1 MPRRESTVGAFV
13 VLVATV
19 LAVAVMAVGG
29 ESSLFARKTAYRAVF
44 PSADGILPGSP
55 VRMAGFQIGQVTAVR
70 LSTDPGAS
78 GIEVT
83 FGIED
88 GYAPRVRE
96 GSRIELKYLQW
107 LSGEKYLD
115 LAPGEP
121 DRERIPPGGRV
132 PTAQKPEIM
141 EQGQDIADNLAR
153 ITVSLREILEPLQR
167 GEGIVGQA
175 IRDPEFGKE
184 GLEATRRAL
193 ENIEAITASIRS
205 GRGMAGRLVSDPELG
220 RGLDDLRIALREI
233 AEVSAAIGRREG
245 ALGDLLAAD
254 GRSSATLED
263 LREAAASFRG
273 VASRLESHEGL
284 LGRLLHD
291 EAWSEGLA
299 ADLRSAVRDVA
310 SIARK
315 IDEGQGTLGLLVNE
329 RVLHDGL
336 EEVVAGV
343 GDSKF
348 ARWLMRHYQK
358 QGIEAESAPPA
369 DAKDPR

>member
-1 MPRRESTVGAFV
+1 MRRRETSVGAFV
-13 VLVATV
+13 VLAATV

-29 ESSLFARKTAYRAVF
+29 ESRLFARKTSFRAVF

-55 VRMAGFQIGQVTAVR
+55 VRMAGFQIGQVSGIR
-70 LSTDPGAS
+70 LSTDPEAS

-88 GYAPRVRE
+88 DYAPRVRE

-121 DRERIPPGGRV
+121 GRDRIEPGGRI
-132 PTAQKPEIM
+132 PTAQKQEIM
-141 EQGQDIADNLAR
+141 EQGQDIADNLTR

-175 IRDPEFGKE
+175 LRDPEFGKE

-193 ENIEAITASIRS
+193 ENIEAITTSIRQ
-205 GRGMAGRLVSDPELG
+205 GRGMAGRLIADPSLG
-220 RGLDDLRIALREI
+220 AGLDDLKTALREI
-233 AEVSAAIGRREG
+233 ASAAEAIGRREG
-245 ALGDLLAAD
+245 ALGDILAED
-254 GRSSATLED
+254 GRSTAAIED
-263 LREAAASFRG
+263 LREAAASLRR
-273 VASRLESHEGL
+273 VAARLESDKGL

-291 EAWSEGLA
+291 TEWSEGMA
-299 ADLRSAVRDVA
+299 DDLRSAVRDVA
-310 SIARK
+310 SITRK
-315 IDEGQGTLGLLVNE
+315 IDQGKGTLGLLVNE
-329 RVLHDGL
+329 STLYDGM

-358 QGIEAESAPPA
+358 KGIEAEPAPP
-369 DAKDPR
+369 PSR